1 MPDPRRNDGGV
12 GRRATRWCAL
22 LLLSILAAAPS
33 PARAQGGEVVMQ
45 DPGGTYG
52 EALRRIMYD
61 PFAKATGIRVL
72 TVQEARGGPRI
83 KAQVDAGRTEWDL
96 AFIFDQETKQLGD
109 CCLAD
114 IDYGRLTPEAQTV
127 LRTLPPSA
135 VRPKGVALQVIGV
148 LMAYNKERYRKAPG
162 NWADFWNVKDFP
174 GKRCL
179 PGWPRFVFEAALLA
193 DGVPKEGLY
202 PIDMDRALRKVA
214 EIKPHVVK
222 WWQTNVQAPQLL
234 LDGEADMCMA
244 YSGRIGALLRD
255 EPDAPI
261 ASTWQDA
268 FIYYDFF
275 SIPKNAPH
283 YEAALQLLS
292 WRMDPTRAARLAEVA
307 NVPLPSPLVYD
318 AGDPKLRAS
327 WSNSPDA
334 SRLGVQW
341 SADYW
346 GSKAPDGRTM
356 EEYAQEKLNELLA
369 R

>member
-1 MPDPRRNDGGV
+1 MKHVHPR
-12 GRRATRWCAL
+12 W
-22 LLLSILAAAPS
+22 
-33 PARAQGGEVVMQ
+33 PARGITAAMLALPLLAGAGGAALAQSKPVVMQ

-61 PFAKATGIRVL
+61 PFTKETGIRVL

-83 KAQVDAGRTEWDL
+83 KAQVEAGKTEWDL

-109 CCLAD
+109 CCLAE
-114 IDYGRLTPEAQTV
+114 IDYSKLTPEAQKV
-127 LRTLPPSA
+127 LKTLPETA
-135 VRPKGVALQVIGV
+135 IRPKGVALQVIGV
-148 LMAYNKERYRKAPG
+148 LMAYNKERYKKKLPQ

-193 DGVPKEGLY
+193 DGVPKEKLY
-202 PIDMDRALRKVA
+202 PVDMDRALKKVA

-244 YSGRIGALLRD
+244 YSGRIGTLLRD

-261 ASTWQDA
+261 AATWQDA

-275 SIPKNAPH
+275 SIPKNSPNPD
-283 YEAALQLLS
+283 AAMKLLS

-318 AGDPKLRAS
+318 AGNPKVRAS

-334 SRLGVQW
+334 TAKGVQW

-356 EEYAQEKLNELLA
+356 EEYGQEKLNELLA
-369 R
+369 K